1 MSGAFTKRASFEGM
15 QRGSKKGKEDK
26 KGVGSG
32 EWGMGNK
39 EVISHSPLPTPH
51 SPFVFFALFALFAS
65 PSSLDKNNQIVLAQ
79 AQSPSSARQQ
89 KAQSN
94 SSMEEAIAAF
104 ERGETDRARRL
115 FEEASRA
122 DPKNTTALTFL
133 GLMADQ
139 SGNLAEAAAYFG
151 RVVKLD
157 PDRAAAR
164 NNYGAILLK
173 LGRRRE
179 AADQFEASLRLDNR
193 QMNALVNLAQLRA
206 ANGSKED
213 LRSAFDLFERA
224 AEISPDIEIV
234 RALTVIALR
243 LGERETA
250 ARYYKDY
257 SRLLAQQ
264 TASPA
269 PETRAELGAALIEAG
284 LFKEAVAELTAAVQA
299 VPSNPETVLRLA
311 KAYIELRDLP
321 GAGRTLEAAVARGV
335 ETGPIYAL
343 LSTVYEKT
351 GHIDR
356 AIPAMRLA
364 IDREPQSEQRRFEY
378 GMLLVNAMAPAAA
391 VIRLE
396 ESLRLFP
403 DSSRLWFALGI
414 ARFKQDQ
421 NEEAAQAFARAYE
434 LDRKFAAPL
443 VYLGLARVEKG
454 LYLEAVNL
462 YEQALAIN
470 GDLGVVHYL
479 IANAGAKESSVDNAK
494 IEGHLLRAIRLE
506 PSFAPARL
514 SLAKLHL
521 RANRLN
527 EAMAELQRVI
537 ALDANLAEAHYQLGL
552 VYSRLKR
559 MDDAK
564 ASMARFKQLSESEKE
579 QAMKERKEIVDR
591 LAKTRF

>member
-1 MSGAFTKRASFEGM
+1 MRKPVSQQGT
-15 QRGSKKGKEDK
+15 QRRTQKAQNIL
-26 KGVGSG
+26 GV
-32 EWGMGNK
+32 E
-39 EVISHSPLPTPH
+39 SPL
-51 SPFVFFALFALFAS
+51 SICFALFVFFFVFLVVDRI
-65 PSSLDKNNQIVLAQ
+65 PNRQIVLAQ
-79 AQSPSSARQQ
+79 SPSTARQQ
-89 KAQSN
+89 KAQSGT
-94 SSMEEAIAAF
+94 SIEEAIAAF
-104 ERGETDRARRL
+104 ERGETDKARRL
-115 FEEASRA
+115 FEEAVSA

-133 GLMADQ
+133 ALIADR

-157 PDRAAAR
+157 PDQAAAR

-173 LGRRRE
+173 LGRQRE

-193 QMNALVNLAQLRA
+193 QINALVNLAQLRA
-206 ANGSKED
+206 ANGSKDD

-224 AEISPDIEIV
+224 AEISPDVEII

-243 LGERETA
+243 LGEREAA

-284 LFKEAVAELTAAVQA
+284 LFKEAISELTAAVHA
-299 VPSNPETVLRLA
+299 APSNPETVLRLA
-311 KAYIELRDLP
+311 KAYIELSDLP

-351 GHIDR
+351 GHLEQ

-414 ARFKQDQ
+414 ARFKQNQ
-421 NEEAAQAFARAYE
+421 NEEAAQAFARASE

-443 VYLGLARVEKG
+443 VYLGLTRVEKG
-454 LYLEAVNL
+454 LYEEAVNL
-462 YEQALAIN
+462 YEKALAIN

-479 IANAGAKESSVDNAK
+479 IANAGAKESSADTAK
-494 IEGHLLRAIRLE
+494 LEAHLMRAIQLE

-527 EAMAELQRVI
+527 EARTELERVI

-552 VYSRLKR
+552 VYSRLR
-559 MDDAK
+559 RINDAK
-564 ASMARFKQLSESEKE
+564 ASMARFKQLSDSEKE

>member
-1 MSGAFTKRASFEGM
+1 MRKPVSPQKP
-15 QRGSKKGKEDK
+15 QRRTQKAQNIL
-26 KGVGSG
+26 GV
-32 EWGMGNK
+32 E
-39 EVISHSPLPTPH
+39 SPL
-51 SPFVFFALFALFAS
+51 SICFALFVFFFVVFVVDRF
-65 PSSLDKNNQIVLAQ
+65 PNRQTVL
-79 AQSPSSARQQ
+79 AQSPSAAIQQ
-89 KAQSN
+89 KAQSG

-104 ERGETDRARRL
+104 ERGEMDRARRL
-115 FEEASRA
+115 FEEALSA

-133 GLMADQ
+133 ALIADK

-173 LGRRRE
+173 LGRKRE

-206 ANGSKED
+206 ANGSKD
-213 LRSAFDLFERA
+213 GLRAAFDLFARA
-224 AEISPDIEIV
+224 AEIAPDVEII

-243 LGERETA
+243 LGEREAA

-257 SRLLAQQ
+257 SRLLTKQ
-264 TASPA
+264 ASA
-269 PETRAELGAALIEAG
+269 PMPEMRAELGAALIEAG

-299 VPSNPETVLRLA
+299 APSNPENVLRLA
-311 KAYIELRDLP
+311 KAYIELSDLP

-351 GHIDR
+351 GHIEQ

-378 GMLLVNAMAPAAA
+378 GMLLVNVMAPAAA

-396 ESLRLFP
+396 ESLRIFP
-403 DSSRLWFALGI
+403 DSSRLWFALGA

-421 NEEAAQAFARAYE
+421 NEEAAQSFARASE
-434 LDRKFAAPL
+434 LDPKFAAPL
-443 VYLGLARVEKG
+443 VYLGLTRVEKG
-454 LYLEAVNL
+454 LYLEAVTL

-494 IEGHLLRAIRLE
+494 IEAHLLRAIRLE

-527 EAMAELQRVI
+527 EARAELERVI

-552 VYSRLKR
+552 VYSRLRR

-564 ASMARFKQLSESEKE
+564 ASMARFKQLSDSEKE